1 MTYARI
7 LGNTVLEVVT
17 PIEGFSI
24 EQCFHPDLVKNMV
37 SCPTDVQAGWH
48 YKPETR
54 QFSVDGI
61 FPDLSTPETTEPEA
75 TTTESTDT
83 ETPQP

>member
-7 LGNTVLEVVT
+7 LGNKVVEVVT

-37 SCPTDVQAGWH
+37 SCPAGVQAGWS
-48 YKPETR
+48 YDSETNA
-54 QFSVDGI
+54 FTA
-61 FPDLSTPETTEPEA
+61 PAEEPTP

-83 ETPQP
+83 QTPQT